1 MFPVTHHSCR
11 LQFIKSQDKLFKE
24 QHAANMASAPVGS
37 SFLPHSLAHKISQQ
51 GTFEE
56 AEVSFR
62 SQIKVLEEEL
72 ARQKVCSFSCLPFC
86 DVNGL
91 SRV

>member
-1 MFPVTHHSCR
+1 MQQIRPLHLSVLHSVHIAW
-11 LQFIKSQDKLFKE
+11 LTKF
-24 QHAANMASAPVGS
+24 
-37 SFLPHSLAHKISQQ
+37 SQQ

-72 ARQKVCSFSCLPFC
+72 ARQKVCTFSCLPFYE
-86 DVNGL
+86 VNGL

>member
-24 QHAANMASAPVGS
+24 QHAASAPVGS
-37 SFLPHSLAHKISQQ
+37 SFRPHSLAHKISQQ

-62 SQIKVLEEEL
+62 SQIRVLEEEL
-72 ARQKVCSFSCLPFC
+72 ARQKVCSFRCLPFYE
-86 DVNGL
+86 VNGL